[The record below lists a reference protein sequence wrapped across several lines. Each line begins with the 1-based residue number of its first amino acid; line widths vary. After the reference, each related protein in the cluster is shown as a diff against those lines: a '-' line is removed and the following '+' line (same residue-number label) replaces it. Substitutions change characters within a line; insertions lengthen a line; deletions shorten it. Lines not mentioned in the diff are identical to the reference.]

1 MKTIGNYFYENNFIG
16 KGTFSKVYIGYNKD
30 NPNEKVAIKKIYK
43 KDDAK
48 YKKYIEKEIEI
59 MYKLNHKNII
69 KLYETI
75 YTEQYIFLILELCNT
90 DLYKFIQNNELNEEN
105 IQYII
110 KQIVEAIKYIMD
122 NNIVHR
128 DLKPHNILINKNLDI
143 KLADFGFA
151 REFKDTLLSD
161 TICGSPLY
169 MAPEILNNQKYN
181 IKSDIWSLG
190 IIMYEM
196 VMKNHPFKTNNMKD
210 LIEKINNKKP
220 IIVNVNVSENCK
232 NLIYKLLE
240 IDYKKRLDWEDIFT
254 NEWIYNDLETM
265 IENKITE
272 DTYIKKED
280 SFDYMFDSVNNEI
293 SHTTNHEI
301 NNEINNTTNQE
312 INNTI
317 NQEINNVINDELT
330 FKKENYVQT
339 KIDDKLNITKA
350 MPINIKKNTVNEY
363 VIVNKPLNN
372 SLSSIMNDSMEY
384 LKYLFKN

>member
-1 MKTIGNYFYENNFIG
+1 MKEIGNYFYENNFIG

-75 YTEQYIFLILELCNT
+75 YTEQHIFLILELCNT

-232 NLIYKLLE
+232 NLIYNLLE

-254 NEWIYNDLETM
+254 NEWIYNDLEIM

-293 SHTTNHEI
+293 SHKTNDEINNEINNTTNH
-301 NNEINNTTNQE
+301 EINNTTNQE
-312 INNTI
+312 INNA
-317 NQEINNVINDELT
+317 INDELT
-330 FKKENYVQT
+330 FKKENYIQT

-363 VIVNKPLNN
+363 VIVNKPHNN

>member
-1 MKTIGNYFYENNFIG
+1 MKTIGNYFYQNNFIG

-43 KDDAK
+43 KDDDK

-196 VMKNHPFKTNNMKD
+196 VMRDHPFKTNNMKD

-254 NEWIYNDLETM
+254 NEWIHNELETI
-265 IENKITE
+265 IENKIIE

-293 SHTTNHEI
+293 NCEMNKEI
-301 NNEINNTTNQE
+301 NNA
-312 INNTI
+312 
-317 NQEINNVINDELT
+317 INDELT

-350 MPINIKKNTVNEY
+350 IPINIKKNTVNEY
-363 VIVNKPLNN
+363 VIVNKPHNN
-372 SLSSIMNDSMEY
+372 SLSSIMNDSMEF